1 MHSLEV
7 GPGRAT
13 ALVTGL
19 ACCLVMTMGV
29 PADARPRHN
38 GPSADEVAEA
48 RSKAV
53 ERSKQLGVVTAL
65 LAKAR
70 TRLEELTVRAG
81 EARKR
86 VEGLGAGPGVTE
98 DLSGPSGKASDRTG
112 GALTGVDGAET
123 GGAGVDRSEV
133 GKIGGETAATVQ
145 GDGPAPS
152 HPAPPQPAPPQPALP
167 HPAPPQA
174 EPPQAEPSQAV
185 VSGRLD
191 EGPGTPAGLQVQVQ
205 AASHD
210 NPGVAV
216 SPDGPGAA
224 VALRDNQAAAVRMV
238 AAGTTAATAAVTA
251 AVVRAAAE
259 QAAAAVTR
267 QAAEV
272 RRLTGERAR
281 LLLETEAARSAAD
294 RLVERRQTAR
304 EKTRV
309 ARDRA
314 RYGRYRAAAMARL
327 RARAVVAR
335 KDTAPTWALNKSS
348 GSAPGDIVADWAL
361 TQIDKPYLWAGAGP
375 RSYDCSGLTMQAW
388 ARVGVKMDHWTG
400 TQWTSGRHV
409 RLNRL
414 RRGDLLFFG
423 RLTRNPA
430 DVRHVGIYIGRGLMV
445 HAPRTGDVV
454 RVAPMWRRDLIG
466 ATRPA

>member
-19 ACCLVMTMGV
+19 ACCLVMTIGV

-81 EARKR
+81 EAGKR
-86 VEGLGAGPGVTE
+86 VEGLGAGSGAAENLP
-98 DLSGPSGKASDRTG
+98 GPSGKASDRTG
-112 GALTGVDGAET
+112 GALTGLEG
-123 GGAGVDRSEV
+123 
-133 GKIGGETAATVQ
+133 
-145 GDGPAPS
+145 
-152 HPAPPQPAPPQPALP
+152 
-167 HPAPPQA
+167 
-174 EPPQAEPSQAV
+174 AEPSQSV

-191 EGPGTPAGLQVQVQ
+191 EGRETPAGPQ
-205 AASHD
+205 AQAVSHD
-210 NPGVAV
+210 NPGAAV
-216 SPDGPGAA
+216 PPDGPGVA
-224 VALRDNQAAAVRMV
+224 VAPQDNQAAAVQVV
-238 AAGTTAATAAVTA
+238 AAGTTAAAAATTE
-251 AVVRAAAE
+251 AVARAAAE

-272 RRLTGERAR
+272 RRLIGERAR
-281 LLLETEAARSAAD
+281 LLVETEAARSAAD
-294 RLVERRQTAR
+294 RLVERRQTAQ
-304 EKTRV
+304 EKSRV

-348 GSAPGDIVADWAL
+348 GSAPGDIAADWAL

-388 ARVGVKMDHWTG
+388 ARVGVKMGHWTG

-423 RLTRNPA
+423 RRTRNHTGI
-430 DVRHVGIYIGRGLMV
+430 RHVGIYIGRGLMV